1 MVITSTVYWKFRQS
15 LVSQATLQ
23 PLIMCADSLF
33 ICFIAVEIVK
43 TNLNTPI
50 WKAWSSASRAQRPL
64 PTGIVRR
71 QFPSLRG
78 TTWRNKGRSAW
89 NDSRFEHICAF
100 YVEITNIKV
109 IIVIK
114 TDLSGFVVPVH
125 SGLCEQYV
133 KSLGLRPRDLASCF
147 ARALVHWDNKPLQNQ
162 SLSLKQRIPQDI
174 SAHGP
179 PLRIFN

>member
-23 PLIMCADSLF
+23 PLIMCADSLL

-50 WKAWSSASRAQRPL
+50 WKAWGSASRAQRPL
-64 PTGIVRR
+64 PTGIVRQIPVVKGAPR
-71 QFPSLRG
+71 DVTKGGARETALASSTYAPF
-78 TTWRNKGRSAW
+78 TWRLLTFKGW
-89 NDSRFEHICAF
+89 NWKCH
-100 YVEITNIKV
+100 V

-133 KSLGLRPRDLASCF
+133 KSLGLRPRDLTSCF
-147 ARALVHWDNKPLQNQ
+147 ARALVHWDNKPLQNR
-162 SLSLKQRIPQDI
+162 S
-174 SAHGP
+174 
-179 PLRIFN
+179 

>member
-15 LVSQATLQ
+15 LVSQATLL
-23 PLIMCADSLF
+23 PLIMCADSLL

-50 WKAWSSASRAQRPL
+50 WKAWGSASRAQRPL

-89 NDSRFEHICAF
+89 HGSRFEHIYAPFTWRLLTFKGWNWKCH
-100 YVEITNIKV
+100 V

-133 KSLGLRPRDLASCF
+133 KSLGLRPRDLTSCF
-147 ARALVHWDNKPLQNQ
+147 ARALVHWDNKPLQNR
-162 SLSLKQRIPQDI
+162 S
-174 SAHGP
+174 
-179 PLRIFN
+179 